1 MIGAPIYPTCEADAT
16 CQALLG
22 DSEGI
27 LRLWPFNTA
36 PLNPPL
42 PYATYQN
49 IGGSPENNVSDRP
62 DCDQFRLQVNVWGAT
77 SSDVRA
83 VAEAIRDAIEGESY
97 ITRWGEQVQDAQTKA
112 FGYDFDVDWYTH
124 R

>member
-1 MIGAPIYPTCEADAT
+1 MIGAPIYPTCVGDTT

-22 DSEGI
+22 DSEGD
-27 LRLWPFNTA
+27 LRLWPFNKA
-36 PLNPPL
+36 PDNPAL

-49 IGGSPENNVSDRP
+49 IGGAPENNLSNRP
-62 DCDQFRLQVNVWGAT
+62 DCDQFRIQINVWGAT
-77 SSDVRA
+77 SEQVRDVS
-83 VAEAIRDAIEGESY
+83 EAIRDAIELDSH